1 MAIDSDLD
9 TAAAMEVATEKTV
22 ATDMRLADVVF
33 ASMAIAYENSLIFC
47 YEQRVF
53 WRFKTSDS
61 TGEDVAT
68 TATVI
73 ATTNYHLL
81 VAIY

>member
-9 TAAAMEVATEKTV
+9 TAAAMELATEKTVATEMADDPDMAMAADMAV

-53 WRFKTSDS
+53 
-61 TGEDVAT
+61 
-68 TATVI
+68 
-73 ATTNYHLL
+73 
-81 VAIY
+81 